1 MSRTPE
7 QHAAAIRALFPL
19 RPAAPM
25 NVAEAARLRAR
36 LAADVHAREDQPGF
50 DNSQMDGYA
59 VASLEP
65 RLATSGPTIPA
76 GTDPA
81 SLYPVGLGALAA
93 PIMTGARLPAGTLAV
108 VPVERCSPAEFVA
121 EGEQVGLPQA
131 SAGQFCRRAGSDIG
145 AGEVLARAGAEVT
158 AALYGAL
165 VAQGIEAVEVVRQ
178 ARILIITG
186 GAEVGAP
193 GSRVG
198 AASVR
203 DTNGPLI
210 ELLAQRHGIAVAG
223 RISTDDDPAALNRAV
238 EEAVER
244 FAPDAVVTSG
254 GISHGKFEV
263 VRQVFT
269 DGWYGHVDQQ
279 PGGPQGLSTFRGVPV
294 ISLPG
299 NPVST
304 LVSFRLYVAPVL
316 GHAPEPVLVP
326 LAESVTG
333 IEGRAQFFRGRF
345 DNGRAT
351 PVGGAGSHL
360 LAQAAPAQ
368 CLIRVP
374 AGATLSAGDLAR
386 VYPL

>member
-7 QHAAAIRALFPL
+7 EHAAAVRALLPP
-19 RPAAPM
+19 RPSSRVG
-25 NVAEAARLRAR
+25 VADAARLRAR
-36 LAADVHAREDQPGF
+36 LAADVRAREDQPGF

-81 SLYPVGLGALAA
+81 SLYPAGLGALAA
-93 PIMTGARLPAGTLAV
+93 PIMTGARLPAGTRAV

-121 EGEQVGLPQA
+121 EGEQVGLPKA
-131 SAGQFCRRAGSDIG
+131 TAGQFCRRAGSDIRE
-145 AGEVLARAGAEVT
+145 GEVLAPAGAEVT
-158 AALYGAL
+158 PALYGAL
-165 VAQGIEAVEVVRQ
+165 VAQGIETVEVVRQ

-193 GSRVG
+193 GSTVG

-203 DTNGPLI
+203 DTNGPLL

-223 RISTDDDPAALNRAV
+223 KITTDDNPAALERAAGETV
-238 EEAVER
+238 QR
-244 FAPDAVVTSG
+244 LAPDAVVTSG

-263 VRQVFT
+263 IRQVFC
-269 DGWYGHVDQQ
+269 DGWYGHVAQQ
-279 PGGPQGLSTFRGVPV
+279 PGGPQGLSTFHGVPV
-294 ISLPG
+294 LSLPG

-304 LVSFRLYVAPVL
+304 LASFRLYVAPAL

-326 LAESVTG
+326 LAAPVTG
-333 IEGRAQFFRGRF
+333 LEGREQFLRGRF
-345 DNGRAT
+345 DNGRAA

-374 AGATLSAGDLAR
+374 AGATLPAGDLAR